1 MARISF
7 ESYKK
12 KLRVFAQ
19 YKNMSDEFFEKK
31 AKALYD
37 KKFGAYQPK
46 MEIID
51 NEVGSWLSQDEA
63 DKAQELYNGYL
74 KGRNITNFSDLVL
87 LKTLVNYDIQS
98 MRIQRIINDHL
109 KKSNDDAKGVFV
121 PTKELNMLNEI
132 NEQILSLKKTLGL
145 SDEKKTNDPLEY
157 VNILKKKFKVW
168 RENNQGTRTLTCI
181 AKKSKILM
189 SDFTTKN
196 IEDIN
201 INDEILG
208 VVRIEKEGLKLVK
221 QKVKNKICNGE
232 KRVLNLKTNT
242 GRELKCTPDHLIF
255 AHLRAKNK
263 KASGQG
269 YFPSENCLRRELKVL
284 NGIDDLEEYYKGV
297 LIGLIESDG
306 WSYKPKDKN
315 NPNWDFS
322 KHFYICQSP
331 KNETLVIE
339 FVLDFL
345 NIEYKKVFR
354 KPRPKY
360 EWGDGV
366 FNYSININKTDY
378 INNIREE
385 IYKTKDRLFG
395 FLAGFILGD
404 GHIDK
409 WGNAYIT
416 QKNKT
421 KLVIDICNKLEL
433 KIVGC
438 KNLFGNNIECFSLR
452 KQVPLIFPNS
462 KKTKKFIDRLF
473 NSGNHHITEEIIS
486 LELLKEQI
494 EVYDLTTET
503 GNFIANGFIVHNCPH
518 CSKMVMLKIRTEAYE
533 AMKHPFFFKDRILS
547 NAHLWDMYKENK
559 ITLLDVCKVLLGKE
573 CDSTAYGSWLERKI
587 FNVKEKNLVDQE
599 EIKESGSI

>member
-12 KLRVFAQ
+12 KLRAFAQ
-19 YKNMSDEFFEKK
+19 YKNMSEEFFDKK

-145 SDEKKTNDPLEY
+145 SDEKKSNDPLEY

-168 RENNQGTRTLTCI
+168 RENNQGTR
-181 AKKSKILM
+181 S
-189 SDFTTKN
+189 
-196 IEDIN
+196 
-201 INDEILG
+201 
-208 VVRIEKEGLKLVK
+208 LV
-221 QKVKNKICNGE
+221 
-232 KRVLNLKTNT
+232 
-242 GRELKCTPDHLIF
+242 
-255 AHLRAKNK
+255 
-263 KASGQG
+263 
-269 YFPSENCLRRELKVL
+269 
-284 NGIDDLEEYYKGV
+284 
-297 LIGLIESDG
+297 
-306 WSYKPKDKN
+306 
-315 NPNWDFS
+315 
-322 KHFYICQSP
+322 
-331 KNETLVIE
+331 
-339 FVLDFL
+339 
-345 NIEYKKVFR
+345 
-354 KPRPKY
+354 
-360 EWGDGV
+360 
-366 FNYSININKTDY
+366 
-378 INNIREE
+378 
-385 IYKTKDRLFG
+385 
-395 FLAGFILGD
+395 
-404 GHIDK
+404 
-409 WGNAYIT
+409 
-416 QKNKT
+416 
-421 KLVIDICNKLEL
+421 
-433 KIVGC
+433 
-438 KNLFGNNIECFSLR
+438 
-452 KQVPLIFPNS
+452 
-462 KKTKKFIDRLF
+462 
-473 NSGNHHITEEIIS
+473 
-486 LELLKEQI
+486 
-494 EVYDLTTET
+494 
-503 GNFIANGFIVHNCPH
+503 CPH

-587 FNVKEKNLVDQE
+587 FNVKEKNLIDQ
-599 EIKESGSI
+599 KESGE